1 MATFRPSS
9 TPKAPDLDPQELAA
23 LRDVSRHH
31 SVEARLLRR
40 LEKVGLIEQKSGAWA
55 TTQQGHIFL
64 MFRAAK

>member
-9 TPKAPDLDPQELAA
+9 TPKAPELEPKELAA

-31 SVEARLLRR
+31 SAEAPILRR
-40 LEKVGLIEQKSGAWA
+40 LEKLGFVEQKSGVWS

-64 MFRAAK
+64 MFRSAK